1 LFDATLKAHNNA
13 PAESIIFTNFV
24 DFDSAYGHRRDI
36 PGYAAALEYFDTR
49 LPEFIAQMSDDDLLV
64 LTADH
69 GCDPS
74 WPGSDHTREHIP
86 VIFYSPSLAGGDL
99 GLRDTFADIG
109 QSIANYLQLEPLAYG
124 KSFL

>member
-1 LFDATLKAHNNA
+1 MA
-13 PAESIIFTNFV
+13 
-24 DFDSAYGHRRDI
+24 
-36 PGYAAALEYFDTR
+36 
-49 LPEFIAQMSDDDLLV
+49 DDDLLV

-86 VIFYSPSLAGGDL
+86 VIFYSPSMSGENL

-109 QSIANYLQLEPLAYG
+109 QSIATYLQLEPLSYG